1 MVSVPVLDSGICSTS
16 TAMCLSADLQIGQA
30 NPEEQQYS
38 SMNQTIMLLLTNV
51 AGTGTVAV
59 LSTIYYCMH
68 IHHAK

>member
-1 MVSVPVLDSGICSTS
+1 
-16 TAMCLSADLQIGQA
+16 MCLSADLQIGQA

-59 LSTIYYCMH
+59 FSTIYYCMH